1 MRLTA
6 IFQSFDDTDRI
17 GPLRSARSYHPGIVA
32 EYDGIFFHH
41 GHSDLALPYL
51 DDERCDDLEGI
62 ANSGWPAVF
71 ESSDPFRRSQY
82 LYQSG
87 EGDEA
92 GGEAWFPHGDEAGL
106 HL

>member
-1 MRLTA
+1 MVLQTFADAGADPSIRYWYKPH
-6 IFQSFDDTDRI
+6 IGTDV
-17 GPLRSARSYHPGIVA
+17 LRAVVSNIRCLLYTSLREQRS
-32 EYDGIFFHH
+32 
-41 GHSDLALPYL
+41 
-51 DDERCDDLEGI
+51 
-62 ANSGWPAVF
+62 
-71 ESSDPFRRSQY
+71 FRRSQY